1 MEDQVRNQKKERTK
15 AAAKPSAKLIK
26 VKPERDAFA
35 VTGPTA
41 RLSARNSVQSVYS
54 ITGDTAFSVREIL
67 ANCGHPIQE
76 IFRKII
82 IPKLYA
88 KEVKVI
94 TSRGKVETLVVDNH
108 DIQLKTA
115 LELAKMCGCYTA
127 AKSGGDTDSTDGTAQ
142 FDLSG
147 ASDDEL
153 IAIIKLVSNI
163 KEKNSV
169 CQSRILQAKPNDM
182 APRQ

>member
-1 MEDQVRNQKKERTK
+1 MKAIHEDKSKIIRFASERK
-15 AAAKPSAKLIK
+15 ALAGT
-26 VKPERDAFA
+26 E
-35 VTGPTA
+35 PTA
-41 RLSARNSVQSVYS
+41 GLNAGRS
-54 ITGDTAFSVREIL
+54 ITENTASSVREIL
-67 ANCGHPIQE
+67 ANCNHPIEE
-76 IFRKII
+76 IFRKFV

-88 KEVKVI
+88 KDIKVI

-127 AKSGGDTDSTDGTAQ
+127 AKSEGDTDNTDGTAQ

-153 IAIIKLVSNI
+153 VAIIKLASNS
-163 KEKNSV
+163 KEKNPV
-169 CQSRILQAKPNDM
+169 RQSRILQAKPNDM
-182 APRQ
+182 APGR